1 MKNENK
7 ERVLITILPLE
18 RRENMSICKLS
29 SQRTAQVGNVAERGL
44 VSSILP
50 VTDMLLYVRLRSF
63 RQSID
68 VVFFHSVF

>member
-29 SQRTAQVGNVAERGL
+29 SQRTAQVGHVAERGL